1 MIKQLRHSVLL
12 LLIPIYIVSG
22 IVGPASARSILP
34 LSRTNEDKISHSP
47 KGPGL
52 PLLLVYGTRR
62 YVVPARVLPALD
74 NTPLHA
80 GVELA
85 VPGSREYVYV
95 VRDEPCP
102 FLLLLF
108 VPHPR
113 DPPAS
118 L

>member
-1 MIKQLRHSVLL
+1 MIRQLRHSVLL
-12 LLIPIYIVSG
+12 LLIPIYVVSG

-34 LSRTNEDKISHSP
+34 ISRTSEDKISKPP
-47 KGPGL
+47 KGTRL
-52 PLLLVYGTRR
+52 PLLLIYGTRR
-62 YVVPARVLPALD
+62 YVMPARVLPALD
-74 NTPLHA
+74 NAPMHA
-80 GVELA
+80 GEDLA
-85 VPGSREYVYV
+85 IPGSREYVYV